1 MTENLL
7 TNESPE
13 KFLDPESGEVR
24 MDRFLQSY
32 HALEKKLS
40 QSPAAPKTPHDYCID
55 CSHGLFQPDADIN
68 ARLHEK
74 GFTQDQAQELYNI
87 AAEKLIPM
95 IVEIAAEFQADRE
108 VEKLV
113 QHFGGPDNW
122 REISHQLLAFGQK
135 NLPPEVLN
143 SLSSSYEGI
152 LALHRMMKGEEP
164 KLSRAPAKS
173 GDAPNDREL
182 TSMMR
187 DPRYWRDRDPSFV
200 AKVTEGFQKLYGG
213 K

>member
-7 TNESPE
+7 TNEIPE
-13 KFLDPESGEVR
+13 KFLDPESGEIR
-24 MDRFLQSY
+24 MDRLLQSY

-95 IVEIAAEFQADRE
+95 IVEIAA
-108 VEKLV
+108 
-113 QHFGGPDNW
+113 
-122 REISHQLLAFGQK
+122 
-135 NLPPEVLN
+135 
-143 SLSSSYEGI
+143 
-152 LALHRMMKGEEP
+152 
-164 KLSRAPAKS
+164 
-173 GDAPNDREL
+173 
-182 TSMMR
+182 
-187 DPRYWRDRDPSFV
+187 
-200 AKVTEGFQKLYGG
+200 
-213 K
+213 